1 MAKEKKR
8 PMDQSGIYKDGT
20 QKNQDDRMKLDDTLD
35 SPKSPPSQ
43 KKKKI
48 NESI

>member
-8 PMDQSGIYKDGT
+8 PMDQAGSSKEGT
-20 QKNQDDRMKLDDTLD
+20 QKSQDTLE
-35 SPKSPPSQ
+35 PKGPPSR

-48 NESI
+48 NEAI

>member
-8 PMDQSGIYKDGT
+8 PMDQGGIGN
-20 QKNQDDRMKLDDTLD
+20 QKNQDTHD
-35 SPKSPPSQ
+35 SPKNPPSQ

-48 NESI
+48 NEAI

>member
-8 PMDQSGIYKDGT
+8 PMDQGGIYKDGT
-20 QKNQDDRMKLDDTLD
+20 QKNNDDRAKIDAPDE
-35 SPKSPPSQ
+35 

-48 NESI
+48 NKSI